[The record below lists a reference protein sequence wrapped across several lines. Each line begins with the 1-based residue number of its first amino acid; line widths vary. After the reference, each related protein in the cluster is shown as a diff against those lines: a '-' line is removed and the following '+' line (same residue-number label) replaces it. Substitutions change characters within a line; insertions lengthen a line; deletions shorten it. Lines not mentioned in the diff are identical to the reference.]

1 MAERPK
7 AYQRIR
13 DPLHDLVEFFD
24 TELDRALWDVVQ
36 TRPFQRLRRV
46 KQLGFSD
53 LVYPGATHSR
63 FAHSI
68 GVFHTA
74 RQLMGVV
81 RRYKDEPIVENKA
94 LTAALVHDLG
104 HGPFSHAFEK
114 VGKRLNLKLADH
126 ENMSDLLIRDSEVSE
141 VLLKKIGRGFA
152 EDVADIVKK
161 DGVKQVQHAVVSSQ
175 FDADRLDYMRRDR
188 LMTGTQ
194 HSAIDFT
201 WLIANLEVAKV
212 PYGVDD
218 QPLGEIETFV
228 LGPKAIHAAEAFVL
242 GLFQLYPT
250 VYMHKTTCGAEL
262 LFTEL
267 RVRVVELVQSNNFR
281 STGLP
286 KTHPLVIFSRNPEK
300 RDIALALDDS
310 VVWGALSLMEN
321 ASDELIKEFST
332 RIRDRK
338 LWKCIDVR
346 TMVASKID
354 PNGSNLSAVVEKIDK
369 CCIAIS
375 EKLTEWD
382 QAERKYRPRVLVDR
396 DRRTPYKPVGVS
408 KGPLDRVNIQ
418 TNSGDLVDLNDRSN
432 VVAALRVFELF
443 RAYVDRNDAEAE
455 SSVHKIVKGEIDAC
469 LQ

>member
-1 MAERPK
+1 MAQNPN
-7 AYQRIR
+7 AYQRVR
-13 DPLHDLVEFFD
+13 DPLHDLVQFFD
-24 TELDRALWDVVQ
+24 TQLDRVLWDVVQ

-74 RQLMGVV
+74 RQLMEVI
-81 RRYKDEPIVENKA
+81 RRYREETTVEYAA

-114 VGKRLNLKLADH
+114 VGKRLNLKLANH

-141 VLLKKIGRGFA
+141 VLKKLGQGFA
-152 EDVADIVKK
+152 NDVADIIKK
-161 DGVKQVQHAVVSSQ
+161 DGIKQVQHAVVSSQ

-201 WLIANLEVAKV
+201 WLIANLEVEKV
-212 PYGVDD
+212 SYGVDD

-250 VYMHKTTCGAEL
+250 VYMHKATRGAEL

-267 RVRVVELVQSNNFR
+267 LVRVVELVQSDDIR
-281 STGLP
+281 STGLS
-286 KTHPLVIFSRNPEK
+286 KAHPLVVFARNPDK
-300 RDIALALDDS
+300 RDVALALDDT
-310 VVWGALSLMEN
+310 VVWGALSLLESS
-321 ASDELIKEFST
+321 SDVLIKDFSA

-338 LWKCIDVR
+338 LWKCIDIR
-346 TMVASKID
+346 TIVSSKID
-354 PNGSNLSAVVEKIDK
+354 PKGSNAPELVDKIAT
-369 CCIAIS
+369 CCINIS
-375 EKLTEWD
+375 RKLTDWD
-382 QAERKYRPRVLVDR
+382 KNEPMSRPRVLIDR
-396 DRRTPYKPVGVS
+396 DSRTPYKPVGVS
-408 KGPLDRVNIQ
+408 KGPLDRINVK
-418 TNSGDLVDLNDRSN
+418 TNGGDLVDLNDRSS
-432 VVAALRVFELF
+432 VVAALQVFELF
-443 RAYVDRNDAEAE
+443 RIYIDRDDADAECT
-455 SSVHKIVKGEIDAC
+455 VKKIVEGEIDAC
-469 LQ
+469 Q

>member
-1 MAERPK
+1 M
-7 AYQRIR
+7 Q
-13 DPLHDLVEFFD
+13 
-24 TELDRALWDVVQ
+24 LDRVLWDVVQ

-74 RQLMGVV
+74 RQLMEVI
-81 RRYKDEPIVENKA
+81 RRYKREDTVEFMA

-126 ENMSDLLIRDSEVSE
+126 ENMSDLLIRDSEVSD
-141 VLLKKIGRGFA
+141 VLKRLGRGFA
-152 EDVADIVKK
+152 DDVADIIKK

-250 VYMHKTTCGAEL
+250 VYMHKATRGAEL

-267 RVRVVELVQSNNFR
+267 LVRIVELVQSGDFR
-281 STGLP
+281 STGLS
-286 KTHPLVIFSRNPEK
+286 KTHPLVVFARNPEK
-300 RDIALALDDS
+300 RDVALALDDS

-321 ASDELIKEFST
+321 ASDVLVKDFST

-338 LWKCIDVR
+338 LWKCLDIR
-346 TMVASKID
+346 TIVSNKID
-354 PNGSNLSAVVEKIDK
+354 PKGSNTEELSEKIDK
-369 CCIAIS
+369 CCIVIS

-382 QAERKYRPRVLVDR
+382 QAARKDRPRVLMDR
-396 DRRTPYKPVGVS
+396 DSRTPYKPVGVS
-408 KGPLDRVNIQ
+408 KGPLDRINVQ
-418 TNSGDLVDLNDRSN
+418 TSGGDLVDLNDRSN
-432 VVAALRVFELF
+432 VVAALKVFKLF
-443 RAYVDRNDAEAE
+443 RSYVDRDDAEAE
-455 SSVHKIVKGEIDAC
+455 SSVRKIVEGEIGAC